1 MSTEAEDRLERTR
14 AYNASYYERN
24 KERLR
29 LASVLNK
36 HRPEAKARRLELYH
50 LTRKAMIA
58 QGLIEKRGRGRPR
71 IYATKEEA
79 VAARRSKAVGIR
91 ERWKELRAQLANPPA
106 RSDGV
111 QQNV

>member
-1 MSTEAEDRLERTR
+1 MERTR
-14 AYNASYYERN
+14 VYNASYYERN

-50 LTRKAMIA
+50 LTREAMVA
-58 QGLIEKRGRGRPR
+58 QGLIERRGRGRPR
-71 IYATKEEA
+71 IYATKEDA
-79 VAARRSKAVGIR
+79 AAARRAKAFGVR
-91 ERWKELRAQLANPPA
+91 EHWKELRAQLANPPA

>member
-1 MSTEAEDRLERTR
+1 MEHTR

-36 HRPEAKARRLELYH
+36 HRPEAKARWLELYH
-50 LTRKAMIA
+50 LTRAAMVA
-58 QGLIEKRGRGRPR
+58 QGIIEKRGRGRPK

-79 VAARRSKAVGIR
+79 AAARRAKAAGIR
-91 ERWKELRAQLANPPA
+91 EHWKELRAQLTTPPA